1 MGLAQTQD
9 MDKDMDRTVGGV
21 GWDGGIWGGGTWGGV
36 GGAGGAG
43 LFSFFT
49 LFCLHDDVIQL
60 ATSVKM
66 LGCCSIHLLGCFYDN
81 LLFPTC

>member
-1 MGLAQTQD
+1 VIGLAQTQD
-9 MDKDMDRTVGGV
+9 MDKDMDRTVGWGGV
-21 GWDGGIWGGGTWGGV
+21 GGLGGGTWGGV

-43 LFSFFT
+43 PFSFFT
-49 LFCLHDDVIQL
+49 LFRLHDHVIQL

>member
-1 MGLAQTQD
+1 MGPAQTQD

-21 GWDGGIWGGGTWGGV
+21 GWGGGTWGGV

-43 LFSFFT
+43 PFSFFT
-49 LFCLHDDVIQL
+49 LFRLHDHVIQL

-66 LGCCSIHLLGCFYDN
+66 LGCCSIHISLG
-81 LLFPTC
+81 LIL

>member
-1 MGLAQTQD
+1 MGLAQTHD
-9 MDKDMDRTVGGV
+9 MDKEMDRTVGGV
-21 GWDGGIWGGGTWGGV
+21 GWGGGTWGGV

-43 LFSFFT
+43 PFSFFT
-49 LFCLHDDVIQL
+49 LFRLHDHVIQL

>member
-9 MDKDMDRTVGGV
+9 MDKDMDRTVAGV
-21 GWDGGIWGGGTWGGV
+21 GWGGGTWGGV

-43 LFSFFT
+43 PFSFFT
-49 LFCLHDDVIQL
+49 LFRLHDHVIQL

>member
-21 GWDGGIWGGGTWGGV
+21 GWGGGTWGGGTWGGV

-43 LFSFFT
+43 PFSLFT
-49 LFCLHDDVIQL
+49 LLPLHDHVIQL

-66 LGCCSIHLLGCFYDN
+66 LGCCSIF
-81 LLFPTC
+81 